1 MSQFRKDLEILINRN
16 SMENESNT
24 PDFIL
29 ADYLEDCLNA
39 FDKAVCRRSEWYKRE
54 QNEITDKI
62 ASSDF

>member
-1 MSQFRKDLEILINRN
+1 MSQFRKDLEVLINQN

-39 FDKAVCRRSEWYKRE
+39 FDKAVCKRSEWYKRE
-54 QNEITDKI
+54 KNEITDKV